1 MGATNAKAADG
12 SFSNLF
18 GFPLAVIRT
27 TVNITAPPL
36 RFPHPN
42 TPLITAMPNQ
52 QEIRVFAPATV
63 ANVACG
69 YDVLGF
75 AIDAPGDEIVVR
87 NSAKP
92 GLHITKI
99 TGDDGK
105 LPKNP
110 SQNTAGVAAL
120 DLLKHLGMSDRGIEM
135 EIHKKMPFGS
145 GLGSSAASAVAG
157 AYAVN
162 KLIGEPL
169 SKKQLLPFA
178 MAGECSADGAWH
190 ADNVAPC
197 LLGGIVFIRSNDELD
212 VAQLPAPKNLWASVV
227 HPDIEILTKVAR
239 EILPKEIPLEN
250 ATQQIGNLGGLL
262 CGIIQEDY
270 GLISRSIHD
279 VIAEP
284 RRHKLIPDFY
294 KAKRAA
300 MSAGALGFSISGAG
314 PSVFALCE
322 GEESARKVAAAVSAV
337 FEAIPIV
344 CQSYVSR
351 INPHG
356 VHVIAGAA
364 S

>member
-1 MGATNAKAADG
+1 M
-12 SFSNLF
+12 S
-18 GFPLAVIRT
+18 
-27 TVNITAPPL
+27 
-36 RFPHPN
+36 
-42 TPLITAMPNQ
+42 TPS
-52 QEIRVFAPATV
+52 EIRVFAPATV

-75 AIDAPGDEIVVR
+75 AIDSPGDEIVVR
-87 NSAKP
+87 HCNKS

-105 LPKNP
+105 LPKSP
-110 SQNTAGVAAL
+110 TQNTAGVAAL
-120 DLLKHLGMSDRGIEM
+120 DLLKHLGMTDRGIEM
-135 EIHKKMPFGS
+135 EIYKKMPFGS

-169 SKKQLLPFA
+169 NKSQLLPFA
-178 MAGECSADGAWH
+178 MAGEYSADGAWH

-197 LLGGIVFIRSNDELD
+197 LLGGIVFIRSNTELD
-212 VAQLPAPKNLWASVV
+212 VSQLPAPKNLWAAVV

-239 EILPKEIPLEN
+239 EILPREIPLEN

-262 CGIIQEDY
+262 CGLIQEDY

-284 RRHKLIPDFY
+284 RRQKLIPDFY

-322 GEESARKVAAAVSAV
+322 GEETAHKAAEAITRV
-337 FEAIPIV
+337 FAAIPINT
-344 CQSYVSR
+344 QSYVSR
-351 INPHG
+351 INPRG
-356 VHVIAGAA
+356 VHLVEG
-364 S
+364 

>member
-1 MGATNAKAADG
+1 MAKD
-12 SFSNLF
+12 
-18 GFPLAVIRT
+18 
-27 TVNITAPPL
+27 AP
-36 RFPHPN
+36 
-42 TPLITAMPNQ
+42 

-75 AIDAPGDEIVVR
+75 AIDAPGDEILVR
-87 NSAKP
+87 HSDKP
-92 GLHITKI
+92 GLRITTI

-105 LPKNP
+105 LPLEVMK
-110 SQNTAGVAAL
+110 NTAGVSAM
-120 DLLKHLGMSDRGIEM
+120 DLLKHLGMTDRGIEM

-178 MAGECSADGAWH
+178 MTGEASADGAWH

-197 LLGGIVFIRSNDELD
+197 LLGGIVFIRSNQELD
-212 VAQLPAPKNLWASVV
+212 IAQLPVPKDLWAAVV

-250 ATQQIGNLGGLL
+250 ATQQIGNLGGLI
-262 CGIIQEDY
+262 CGLIQEDY

-284 RRHKLIPDFY
+284 RRQKLIPDFY

-300 MSAGALGFSISGAG
+300 MGAGALGFSISGAG

-322 GEESARKVAAAVSAV
+322 GEEIATKVAAAVAKV
-337 FEAIPIV
+337 FLALPLE
-344 CQSYVSR
+344 CQAYVSK

-356 VHVIAGAA
+356 VHVIGA
-364 S
+364 

>member
-1 MGATNAKAADG
+1 
-12 SFSNLF
+12 
-18 GFPLAVIRT
+18 
-27 TVNITAPPL
+27 
-36 RFPHPN
+36 
-42 TPLITAMPNQ
+42 
-52 QEIRVFAPATV
+52 VFAPATV

-75 AIDAPGDEIVVR
+75 AIDSPGDEIVVR
-87 NSAKP
+87 LADKP
-92 GLHITKI
+92 GLRITKI
-99 TGDDGK
+99 TGDCGK

-110 SQNTAGVAAL
+110 AQNTAGVAAL
-120 DLLKHLGMSDRGIEM
+120 DLLRHLGMTDRGIEM

-157 AYAVN
+157 AFAVN

-169 SKKQLLPFA
+169 SKQQLLPFA
-178 MAGECSADGAWH
+178 MTGEAAADGAWH

-197 LLGGIVFIRSNDELD
+197 LLGGIVFIRSNEELD
-212 VAQLPAPKNLWASVV
+212 VSQLPAPKNLWAAVV
-227 HPDIEILTKVAR
+227 HPDIEILTRVAR
-239 EILPKEIPLEN
+239 EILPKDIPLVN

-284 RRHKLIPDFY
+284 RRQKLSPDFY

-300 MSAGALGFSISGAG
+300 LTAGALGFSISGAG

-322 GEESARKVAAAVSAV
+322 GEETARKVADAVARI
-337 FEAIPIV
+337 FLAIPLN

-356 VHVIAGAA
+356 VHVIENPK

>member
-1 MGATNAKAADG
+1 
-12 SFSNLF
+12 
-18 GFPLAVIRT
+18 
-27 TVNITAPPL
+27 
-36 RFPHPN
+36 
-42 TPLITAMPNQ
+42 MPDSK
-52 QEIRVFAPATV
+52 EIRVFAPATV

-75 AIDAPGDEIVVR
+75 AIDAPGDEVVVR
-87 NSAKP
+87 HCDKP

-99 TGDDGK
+99 TGDNGK

-110 SQNTAGVAAL
+110 AQNTAGVAAL
-120 DLLKHLGMSDRGIEM
+120 DLLKHLGMMDRGIEM

-169 SKKQLLPFA
+169 SRKQLLPFT
-178 MAGECSADGAWH
+178 MAGEAFADGAWH
-190 ADNVAPC
+190 ADNVGPC
-197 LLGGIVFIRSNDELD
+197 LLGGIVFIRSNMELD
-212 VAQLPAPKNLWASVV
+212 VAQLPAPKNLWAAVV

-250 ATQQIGNLGGLL
+250 ATQQIGNLGGLI
-262 CGIIQEDY
+262 CGLIQEDY

-284 RRHKLIPDFY
+284 RRQKLIPDFY

-300 MSAGALGFSISGAG
+300 LSAGALGFSISGAG

-322 GEESARKVAAAVSAV
+322 GEESARKVADAVSKVFAAVPLTNQA
-337 FEAIPIV
+337 
-344 CQSYVSR
+344 YVSR
-351 INPHG
+351 INTRG
-356 VHVIAGAA
+356 VHVI

>member
-1 MGATNAKAADG
+1 M
-12 SFSNLF
+12 LHE
-18 GFPLAVIRT
+18 AV
-27 TVNITAPPL
+27 
-36 RFPHPN
+36 
-42 TPLITAMPNQ
+42 
-52 QEIRVFAPATV
+52 QEVRAFAPATV

-75 AIDAPGDEIVVR
+75 AIDAPGDEVVVR
-87 NSAKP
+87 HYDKP
-92 GLHITKI
+92 GLHITAI
-99 TGDDGK
+99 TGDGGK
-105 LPKNP
+105 LPRAP
-110 SQNTAGVAAL
+110 EENTAGVAAL
-120 DLLKHLGMSDRGIEM
+120 DLLRHLGMTDRGIEM

-169 SKKQLLPFA
+169 SKLQLLPFA
-178 MAGECSADGAWH
+178 MAGEASADGAWH

-212 VAQLPAPKNLWASVV
+212 VSQLPAPDNLWAAVV

-239 EILPKEIPLEN
+239 EILPADIPIAN

-262 CGIIQEDY
+262 CGIIRSDY

-284 RRHKLIPDFY
+284 RRQKLIPDFY

-322 GEESARKVAAAVSAV
+322 GEETARKAAEAVAAV
-337 FEAIPIV
+337 FSNLRLEN
-344 CQSYVSR
+344 QRYVSR
-351 INPHG
+351 INPRG
-356 VHVIAGAA
+356 VHVVEEKAGLAA
-364 S
+364 AAGR

>member
-1 MGATNAKAADG
+1 MSPALVLKE
-12 SFSNLF
+12 
-18 GFPLAVIRT
+18 VK
-27 TVNITAPPL
+27 
-36 RFPHPN
+36 
-42 TPLITAMPNQ
+42 
-52 QEIRVFAPATV
+52 VFAPATV

-75 AIDAPGDEIVVR
+75 AIDSPGDEVVVR
-87 NSAKP
+87 HSDKP
-92 GLHITKI
+92 GLKITKI
-99 TGDDGK
+99 TGDGGK
-105 LPKNP
+105 LPKTIEG
-110 SQNTAGVAAL
+110 NTAGVAAL
-120 DLLKHLGMSDRGIEM
+120 DLLRHLGMLDRGIEM

-178 MAGECSADGAWH
+178 MTGEASADGAYH
-190 ADNVAPC
+190 ADNVGPS
-197 LLGGIVFIRSNDELD
+197 LLGGIVFIRSNQELD
-212 VAQLPAPKNLWASVV
+212 IAQLPVPENLWAAVV

-239 EILPKEIPLEN
+239 EILPADIPIIN
-250 ATQQIGNLGGLL
+250 ATQQIGNLGGLI

-284 RRHKLIPDFY
+284 HRQKLIPEFY

-300 MSAGALGFSISGAG
+300 LANGALGFSISGAG

-322 GEESARKVAAAVSAV
+322 GEKIAKNVAKAVSQV
-337 FEAIPIV
+337 FTDINLEN
-344 CQSYVSR
+344 QMHVSK
-351 INPHG
+351 INQQG
-356 VHVIAGAA
+356 VHVIA
-364 S
+364 

>member
-1 MGATNAKAADG
+1 M
-12 SFSNLF
+12 SN
-18 GFPLAVIRT
+18 PSD
-27 TVNITAPPL
+27 
-36 RFPHPN
+36 
-42 TPLITAMPNQ
+42 
-52 QEIRVFAPATV
+52 IRVFAPATV

-75 AIDAPGDEIVVR
+75 AIDSPGDEVVVR
-87 NSAKP
+87 HGTKP

-105 LPKNP
+105 LPK
-110 SQNTAGVAAL
+110 QAEKNTAGVAAL
-120 DLLKHLGMSDRGIEM
+120 DLLKHLGMTDRSIEM

-157 AYAVN
+157 AYAIN
-162 KLIGEPL
+162 KLVGEPL
-169 SKKQLLPFA
+169 NKRQLLPFA
-178 MAGECSADGAWH
+178 MEGEYAADGAWH

-212 VAQLPAPKNLWASVV
+212 VAQLIAPENLWAAVV
-227 HPDIEILTKVAR
+227 HPDIEILTKIAR
-239 EILPKEIPLEN
+239 EILPQEIPLEN

-262 CGIIQEDY
+262 CGLIQSDY

-284 RRHKLIPDFY
+284 RRQKLIPDFY

-300 MSAGALGFSISGAG
+300 MGAGALGFSISGAG

-322 GEESARKVAAAVSAV
+322 GEEIAQNAAKAVSEV
-337 FEAIPIV
+337 FSAIPV
-344 CQSYVSR
+344 TCQSHVSK

-356 VHVIAGAA
+356 VHVIED
-364 S
+364 

>member
-1 MGATNAKAADG
+1 M
-12 SFSNLF
+12 
-18 GFPLAVIRT
+18 
-27 TVNITAPPL
+27 
-36 RFPHPN
+36 
-42 TPLITAMPNQ
+42 M
-52 QEIRVFAPATV
+52 
-63 ANVACG
+63 
-69 YDVLGF
+69 
-75 AIDAPGDEIVVR
+75 
-87 NSAKP
+87 
-92 GLHITKI
+92 
-99 TGDDGK
+99 
-105 LPKNP
+105 
-110 SQNTAGVAAL
+110 
-120 DLLKHLGMSDRGIEM
+120 DRGIEM

-169 SKKQLLPFA
+169 SRKQLLPFT
-178 MAGECSADGAWH
+178 MAGEAFADGAWH

-197 LLGGIVFIRSNDELD
+197 LLGGIVFIRSNVELD
-212 VAQLPAPKNLWASVV
+212 VAQLPAPKNLWAAVV

-262 CGIIQEDY
+262 CGLIQEDY

-284 RRHKLIPDFY
+284 RRQKLIPDFY

-300 MSAGALGFSISGAG
+300 LSAGALGFSISGAG

-322 GEESARKVAAAVSAV
+322 GEESAIKVAAAISKVFSAV
-337 FEAIPIV
+337 PLTN
-344 CQSYVSR
+344 QTYVSR
-351 INPHG
+351 INTRG
-356 VHVIAGAA
+356 VHVI